1 MDGDWQ
7 VEELYRRSAPS
18 FVRLLAARTR
28 REDSADLVQSIFER
42 LVARARRGPLEA
54 PGAYLSRMAGNEAAS
69 QVRRARREAGLAER
83 AGDAWESSF
92 DPHCQLEARDML
104 LRVEAAVGRL
114 KPRTRAIF
122 LAHRIEGLSYADIAG
137 RMGMSVKGVE
147 KQMSKAIASIDRM
160 VGRS

>member
-1 MDGDWQ
+1 
-7 VEELYRRSAPS
+7 
-18 FVRLLAARTR
+18 
-28 REDSADLVQSIFER
+28 
-42 LVARARRGPLEA
+42 
-54 PGAYLSRMAGNEAAS
+54 MAGNEAAS
-69 QVRRARREAGLAER
+69 QARRARREAGLAER